1 MKKILFLLVCW
12 HMSFTYAQQTVI
24 YTDPENKYRLGLELF
39 NKQKYGAA
47 QKEFDA
53 TVADKEVSSDARMTS
68 AYLACKCAV
77 ELFNKDAEY
86 RLMQFMEDFP
96 ESPRY
101 ADAQFELGKYYYKL
115 KRWKKSIEWFAKTD
129 GNALSQADRDELYFK
144 SGYAYYMT
152 NDYDKSSKAF

>member
-1 MKKILFLLVCW
+1 MKKFLLLLCCW
-12 HMSFTYAQQTVI
+12 QLTMAYAQQTVI
-24 YTDPENKYRLGLELF
+24 YTDPENKYRLGLELY

-53 TVADKEVSSDARMTS
+53 TAANEEASFDARMNA
-68 AYLACKCAV
+68 AYLAAKSAV

-86 RLMQFMEDFP
+86 RLVKFMQDYP

-115 KRWKKSIEWFAKTD
+115 KRWKKS
-129 GNALSQADRDELYFK
+129 
-144 SGYAYYMT
+144 
-152 NDYDKSSKAF
+152 